1 MVNRG
6 AERYF
11 DIVIY
16 TLLIIIGLA
25 SVFPLMYVLSVSL
38 TPYSEVIRNGG
49 FVVIPKQITFE
60 AYRMLFGMDTI
71 PRAFGVTIFVATVGT
86 AINLALSV
94 LLAFPLS
101 RKKLIGR
108 GLFIFMIVFTMMF
121 GGGLIPTY
129 LVVRDTGLLNTI
141 WAMII
146 PGAISTFNVLVIKT
160 FFENLPE
167 ELYESAKIDGAGELT
182 VLLRLALPL
191 SLPVLMTVGL
201 FYLVGNWN
209 TFFAAV
215 FYITDTKLYP
225 LQMIVR
231 GLLMA
236 ADRPEVNVDVTIPS
250 TTLQMASVI
259 AACLPVIVVYP
270 FVQKHLTKGMLIGA
284 LKG

>member
-11 DIVIY
+11 DIIIY
-16 TLLIIIGLA
+16 TLLIMVGLA

-101 RKKLIGR
+101 RRKLIGR

-121 GGGLIPTY
+121 SGGLIPTY

-141 WAMII
+141 WAMMI

-167 ELYESAKIDGAGELT
+167 ELYESAKIDGAGEMT
-182 VLLRLALPL
+182 VLVRLALPL

>member
-11 DIVIY
+11 DILIY
-16 TLLIIIGLA
+16 ALLIAVGIA

-49 FVVIPKQITFE
+49 FVVIPKKITFE

-71 PRAFGVTIFVATVGT
+71 PRAFGVTVFVAAVGT

-129 LVVRDTGLLNTI
+129 LVVRGTGLLNTV

-167 ELYESAKIDGAGELT
+167 ELYESAKIDGAGEMT
-182 VLLRLALPL
+182 VLMRLALPL

-209 TFFAAV
+209 AFFSAV
-215 FYITDTKLYP
+215 FYITDAKLYP
-225 LQMIVR
+225 LQVIVR
-231 GLLMA
+231 GLLTA
-236 ADRPEVNVDVTIPS
+236 ADRPEVNVDVTVPS

>member
-16 TLLIIIGLA
+16 TLLILVGLA

-71 PRAFGVTIFVATVGT
+71 PRAFGVTIFVASVGT

-129 LVVRDTGLLNTI
+129 LVVRDTGLLNTV

-146 PGAISTFNVLVIKT
+146 PGAISTFNVLVVKT

-167 ELYESAKIDGAGELT
+167 ELYESAKIDGAGEMT

-209 TFFAAV
+209 VFFSAV
-215 FYITDTKLYP
+215 FYITDPKLYP
-225 LQMIVR
+225 LQAIVR
-231 GLLMA
+231 GLLTA
-236 ADRPEVNVDVTIPS
+236 ADRPEVNVDVTVPS

-259 AACLPVIVVYP
+259 AACLPVIIVYP

>member
-11 DIVIY
+11 DIIIY
-16 TLLIIIGLA
+16 TLLILVGLA

-38 TPYSEVIRNGG
+38 TPYSEVTRNGG

-101 RKKLIGR
+101 RRKLIGR

-121 GGGLIPTY
+121 SGGLIPTY
-129 LVVRDTGLLNTI
+129 LVVRDTGLVNTV

-167 ELYESAKIDGAGELT
+167 ELYESAKIDGAGEMT

-209 TFFAAV
+209 VFFSAV
-215 FYITDTKLYP
+215 FYVTDAKLYP

-236 ADRPEVNVDVTIPS
+236 ADRPEVNVDVTVPS

-259 AACLPVIVVYP
+259 AACLPVIIVYP